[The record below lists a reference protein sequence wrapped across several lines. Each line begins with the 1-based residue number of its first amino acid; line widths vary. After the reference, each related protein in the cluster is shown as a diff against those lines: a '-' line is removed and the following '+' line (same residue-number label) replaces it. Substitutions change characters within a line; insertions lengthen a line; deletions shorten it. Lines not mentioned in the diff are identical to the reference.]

1 MAIVTWFFNNLFNNF
16 IFLFYRLNLKQV
28 LQDNHFSKQPL
39 PNHYLSW
46 SLKVCSVIYVN
57 DVHMHW
63 YAIYINCTYT
73 LLFSVDEMFSV
84 RCGNALFWI
93 VNLIASMFPPS
104 PVRLFILDLL
114 PEHHSHGIIVWS
126 QPSSFRDG
134 NSTFRHVEMVLQF
147 ANCNLIIQHLASWW
161 YVVIVTWL
169 FNNFIFLFYR
179 LNMKQILRE
188 SHFSKQPLP
197 NHFCAGVLR
206 YVVPYMWMMY
216 NIGGPPSI
224 QGHST
229 ECPNFKKNFKK
240 IVILINFIP
249 FSSYLKF
256 ECPRF
261 KVWMLK
267 VELLGPPLCTYAL
280 IGYIYELYICT
291 SL

>member
-1 MAIVTWFFNNLFNNF
+1 
-16 IFLFYRLNLKQV
+16 
-28 LQDNHFSKQPL
+28 
-39 PNHYLSW
+39 
-46 SLKVCSVIYVN
+46 
-57 DVHMHW
+57 
-63 YAIYINCTYT
+63 
-73 LLFSVDEMFSV
+73 
-84 RCGNALFWI
+84 
-93 VNLIASMFPPS
+93 MFPPC
-104 PVRLFILDLL
+104 PIGLFILDLL
-114 PEHHSHGIIVWS
+114 PEHHSHGIVVWS

-134 NSTFRHVEMVLQF
+134 NSTFSHVKMVLQF

-161 YVVIVTWL
+161 YIVIVTWL
-169 FNNFIFLFYR
+169 FNNFIFLFYIGWTWSR
-179 LNMKQILRE
+179 YLEWVISLNNRFQIII
-188 SHFSKQPLP
+188 
-197 NHFCAGVLR
+197 CAGVLR
-206 YVVPYMWMMY
+206 YAVPYMWMMY
-216 NIGGPPSI
+216 NIGRPPSI